1 MDRELARLNKRH
13 DLCHEED
20 TMWKRGLSSDGNM
33 PDPVDMVFASN
44 PRDAVGPG
52 MGFRSDRLSDKRVNI
67 TAKMKEHNVQ
77 RPKGSKEAQELRYR
91 RELCNLT
98 CA

>member
-1 MDRELARLNKRH
+1 
-13 DLCHEED
+13 
-20 TMWKRGLSSDGNM
+20 MWKRGLVDGNM
-33 PDPVDMVFASN
+33 PDHTEMVFASN
-44 PRDAVGPG
+44 SRDAAGGPG

>member
-1 MDRELARLNKRH
+1 M
-13 DLCHEED
+13 CHEDD
-20 TMWKRGLSSDGNM
+20 TMWKRGLTAEGNM

-44 PRDAVGPG
+44 ARDNAGPG
-52 MGFRSDRLSDKRVNI
+52 MGFRSDRLSDRRVAI
-67 TAKMKEHNVQ
+67 TLQMKNHQ
-77 RPKGSKEAQELRYR
+77 CRRPKGSKEAQEIRYR